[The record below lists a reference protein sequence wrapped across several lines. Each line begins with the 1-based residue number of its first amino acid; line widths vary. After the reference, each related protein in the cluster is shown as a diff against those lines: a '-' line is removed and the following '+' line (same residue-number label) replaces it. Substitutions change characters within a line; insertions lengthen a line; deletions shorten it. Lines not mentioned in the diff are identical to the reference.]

1 LKAHPVIQTIGRY
14 RWRICAVLFL
24 ATTVNYID
32 RNVLSFTMID
42 TAFRKEMLDLP
53 ATAVLTD
60 ADTGHFKELMGY
72 VDAAFKI
79 AYALG
84 FLLAGY
90 LVDRLGT
97 KKGYAISLTV
107 WSIAGVMN
115 GFTGTIKGL
124 SITRFI
130 LGIGE
135 SGNFPSAVKAVA
147 EWFPKKERSLAA
159 GVFNAGANIGVIV
172 TALAV
177 PYITIHY
184 GWRMAFVATGLLGF
198 IVLALWWLV
207 YEKPEQHSKVS
218 AEELAYINS
227 DQEPETT
234 KIPWTKLLRYRQT
247 WAFAMGKFLADP
259 IWYFYLTW
267 LPDFFNSSEA
277 LDTKLDLKNI
287 GIPFIIIYLVSDVGS
302 VFFGWLSSRLIKH
315 GWSVNKARKFTLFI
329 CACCVVPIIFASTTN
344 SLYIAVALISLAAAG
359 HQGWSANMY
368 TLTSDMFPKKSV
380 ASVVGIGSMMG
391 ATGGAIFAAST
402 GIIRVKFGYV
412 PLFLIAGSAYLI
424 ALLFVHLLAPKLE
437 PVDIH
442 RASPDGLI

>member
-1 LKAHPVIQTIGRY
+1 MSNPVISTIGRY

-42 TAFRKEMLDLP
+42 EGFRKEMLGLP
-53 ATAVLTD
+53 ANAVLTD
-60 ADTGHFKELMGY
+60 ADLGSFKILMGR

-90 LVDRLGT
+90 VIDKLGT

-107 WSIAGVMN
+107 WSIAGVLN
-115 GFTGTIKGL
+115 GFVGSIRGL

-159 GVFNAGANIGVIV
+159 GVFNAGANIGVIA
-172 TALAV
+172 TAIAV
-177 PYITIHY
+177 PYLTIHY
-184 GWRMAFVATGLLGF
+184 GWRMAFIATGMLGF
-198 IVLALWWLV
+198 IVLLLWWFT
-207 YEKPEQHSKVS
+207 YEKPEEHKQVS
-218 AEELAYINS
+218 AAELAHIQS
-227 DQEPETT
+227 DVDEDTT
-234 KIPWTKLLRYRQT
+234 SKISWAKLLTYRQT

-259 IWYFYLTW
+259 IWYLYLTW

-277 LDTKLDLKNI
+277 LDQKLDLKNI
-287 GIPFIIIYLVSDVGS
+287 GIPFVIIYLVSDAGS
-302 VFFGWLSSRLIKH
+302 VFFGWLSSRLIQS
-315 GWSVNKARKFTLFI
+315 GWSVNQARKFTMLI
-329 CACCVVPIIFASTTN
+329 CALCVVPIVFAAKTN
-344 SLYIAVALISLAAAG
+344 SVYVAVALIALAAAA

-368 TLTSDMFPKKSV
+368 TLTSDMFPKKAV
-380 ASVVGIGSMMG
+380 ASVVGIGSMFG
-391 ATGGAIFAAST
+391 AIGGALLANYT
-402 GIIRVKFGYV
+402 GAIRVQFGYM
-412 PLFLIAGSAYLI
+412 PLFVLAGSAYLL
-424 ALLFVHLLAPKLE
+424 ALLLVHLLAPKLE
-437 PVDIH
+437 PVKVEQ
-442 RASPDGLI
+442 S

>member
-1 LKAHPVIQTIGRY
+1 MSNPVINTIGRY

-42 TAFRKEMLDLP
+42 AAFRKEMLNLP
-53 ATAVLTD
+53 ATATLTD

-72 VDAAFKI
+72 VDAAFKV

-107 WSIAGVMN
+107 WSIAGVLN
-115 GFTGTIKGL
+115 GFVGSIKGL

-159 GVFNAGANIGVIV
+159 GVFNAGANIGVIT
-172 TALAV
+172 TAIAV
-177 PYITIHY
+177 PYLTINY
-184 GWRMAFVATGLLGF
+184 GWRMAFIVTGLLGF
-198 IVLALWWLV
+198 AVLILWWLT
-207 YEKPEQHSKVS
+207 YEKPEDHKQVS
-218 AEELAYINS
+218 AGELAYIQS
-227 DQEPETT
+227 DVTEDTTT
-234 KIPWTKLLRYRQT
+234 KIPWTKLLGYRQT

-259 IWYFYLTW
+259 IWYLYLTW

-277 LDTKLDLKNI
+277 LDQKLDLKNI
-287 GIPFIIIYLVSDVGS
+287 GIPFIVIYLVSDAGS
-302 VFFGWLSSRLIKH
+302 VFFGWLSSRLIQG
-315 GWSVNKARKFTLFI
+315 GWSVNKARKFTMLI
-329 CACCVVPIIFASTTN
+329 CALCVVPIVFAATTN
-344 SLYIAVALISLAAAG
+344 SVYVAVALIALAAAA

-368 TLTSDMFPKKSV
+368 TLTSDMFPKQSV
-380 ASVVGIGSMMG
+380 ASVVGIGSMFG
-391 ATGGAIFAAST
+391 ATGGAILAAST

-412 PLFLIAGSAYLI
+412 PLFVLAGSAYLI
-424 ALLFVHLLAPKLE
+424 ALLLVHLLAPKLE
-437 PVDIH
+437 PVKVIEFKQ
-442 RASPDGLI
+442 